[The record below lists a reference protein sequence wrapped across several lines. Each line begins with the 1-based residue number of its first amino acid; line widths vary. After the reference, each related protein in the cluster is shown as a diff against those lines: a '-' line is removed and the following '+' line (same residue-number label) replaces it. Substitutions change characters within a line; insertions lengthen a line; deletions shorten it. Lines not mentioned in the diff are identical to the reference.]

1 MEQLSDRD
9 LDYLIR
15 HADKLDPA
23 QQQHVLALLEARE
36 KRAHIERA
44 RKRFTAFV
52 EAVWPDFIAGA
63 HHKLMAEKFEAVAE
77 GRLKRLIID
86 MPPRHQLRID
96 TPIPTTDGWK
106 TMAEVRE
113 GDFVFSPSGAPVRV
127 TGKSPVQEADLY
139 EVVTSDGQIVECD
152 GEHLWAVSW
161 NHKPFVT
168 MSAAEI
174 AHKLDA
180 EAWRAHGNLPTLPPV
195 APVEYPERNLLV
207 PPYVLGAWLGD
218 GSATDGSMTTHPD
231 DAAFMRARFEASG
244 VPTTDVKAKMRFGT
258 RHLRV
263 KLRDIGVLHDKHI
276 PQEYLTAHPAQRL
289 ALLQGLMD
297 TDGTVSKDGK
307 CTFHNSNLR
316 LMQDVQELVHSF
328 GLKTQITRRQT
339 HYKHHVSQ
347 PSYRLSFKMAGAASL
362 PRKAERTR
370 AMEGNWARSIDV
382 RKTGRRGAVQC
393 LKVANDDGLFLAG
406 RGYVV
411 THNTK
416 SEFASWLLP
425 AWFFGNFP
433 KKKIIQVSNTEALAA
448 GFGRR
453 VRNLL
458 DVTGD
463 DGMTEESRA
472 YHEIFPNTRLA
483 ADSKAAANW
492 HTSSGGEYFAVGVN
506 GKVTGKGADIA
517 IVDDPHALEIH
528 TPIPTPK
535 GFVAVGDL
543 QVGDEVFGP
552 DGKTTKVVA
561 KSDVAHDR
569 ELYAVQT
576 DDKQTVLCD
585 GGHLWTHRSDTKMS
599 APLRTT
605 TTRELAAWSKSSKPC
620 LPRYA
625 AVEYPE
631 ADLPIDPWVLGAWLG
646 DGTSSLGRMTA
657 HPDDA
662 PYIRAEFEK
671 AGYETTNL
679 TDPFSFG
686 VPGLRAQ
693 LGGQGLL
700 NNKHVPEKY
709 LRASVAQRMA
719 LLQGLM
725 DTDGNITEAGQCA
738 FHNANKGMVADV
750 VQLLHS
756 LGVKAKMTEYPD
768 KRANHQTRYRVT
780 FKLKDAARMPR
791 KAIRSFTPTDKRSR
805 SIKVTATGETGD
817 VQCITVDRPDGL
829 FLAGYGY
836 VVTHNSEQE
845 ARQAESTP
853 EIFDGVYEWYT
864 SGIRQRLQPG
874 GSIII
879 VVTRWS
885 KRDLVGQVLRS
896 METAIKSGV
905 PEDQYDNWDVLSLPA
920 IIDEHTPT
928 ERSMWPGFWPL
939 EELQRTR
946 NALPVAKWQAQYQ
959 QNPTSE
965 GAAIIKRDSWRKW
978 GALANEGRAKPDKCP
993 GPMHLRAWNDNEPP
1007 ACKFV
1012 IQSWDAAATAKD
1024 RSHPSAMTLWGV
1036 FDAEDPNTGKT
1047 LPNLILLSAFK
1058 DRMEFP
1064 ALKRT
1069 AKTFYD
1075 EDKPDVLLIEN
1086 KSAGMQLLQEFRSM
1100 GIPAESFAGSSR
1112 GTERMPNDKVARA
1125 NMIADIFSSGYVWA
1139 PERRF
1144 AEEVIEQCASFPAGD
1159 EDDYVDSTVQALLR
1173 FRQGGLIRTAN
1184 DQDEQED
1191 APRPRRRRYY

>member
-127 TGKSPVQEADLY
+127 TGKSPIQEADLY

-472 YHEIFPNTRLA
+472 YHEIFPNVRLA

-517 IVDDPHALEIH
+517 IVDDPH
-528 TPIPTPK
+528 
-535 GFVAVGDL
+535 
-543 QVGDEVFGP
+543 
-552 DGKTTKVVA
+552 
-561 KSDVAHDR
+561 
-569 ELYAVQT
+569 
-576 DDKQTVLCD
+576 
-585 GGHLWTHRSDTKMS
+585 
-599 APLRTT
+599 
-605 TTRELAAWSKSSKPC
+605 
-620 LPRYA
+620 
-625 AVEYPE
+625 
-631 ADLPIDPWVLGAWLG
+631 
-646 DGTSSLGRMTA
+646 
-657 HPDDA
+657 
-662 PYIRAEFEK
+662 
-671 AGYETTNL
+671 
-679 TDPFSFG
+679 
-686 VPGLRAQ
+686 
-693 LGGQGLL
+693 
-700 NNKHVPEKY
+700 
-709 LRASVAQRMA
+709 
-719 LLQGLM
+719 
-725 DTDGNITEAGQCA
+725 
-738 FHNANKGMVADV
+738 
-750 VQLLHS
+750 
-756 LGVKAKMTEYPD
+756 
-768 KRANHQTRYRVT
+768 
-780 FKLKDAARMPR
+780 
-791 KAIRSFTPTDKRSR
+791 
-805 SIKVTATGETGD
+805 
-817 VQCITVDRPDGL
+817 
-829 FLAGYGY
+829 
-836 VVTHNSEQE
+836 SEQE